1 MPIYIYRRE
10 DGSEFEIKQRITEDA
25 LTECPTTG
33 QKVERVILG
42 SGLIFNGSG
51 FYLTD
56 YVRKGNPETG
66 NKKSSE
72 N

>member
-1 MPIYIYRRE
+1 MPIYVYRRE
-10 DGSEFEIKQRITEDA
+10 DGSTFEIKQRMSEDS

-33 QKVERVILG
+33 QKVERVISG

-56 YVRKGNPETG
+56 YVRKSDTSTA
-66 NKKSSE
+66 KSSE
-72 N
+72 K